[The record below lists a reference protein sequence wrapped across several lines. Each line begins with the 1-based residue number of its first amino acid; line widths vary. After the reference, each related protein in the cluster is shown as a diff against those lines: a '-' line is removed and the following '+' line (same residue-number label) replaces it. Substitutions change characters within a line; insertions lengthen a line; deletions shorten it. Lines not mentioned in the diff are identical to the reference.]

1 MLNPIK
7 VVDIELSRPLNT
19 LEGLEG
25 YMGVQ
30 GLVRLHGKP
39 IGYVKAPITD
49 GRCTATTLSKLIL
62 EKHSRTIINRL
73 LQNGLAAGVKSENL
87 RLEDLFDPK
96 IMGLKPLPLG
106 SPVIYKISSK

>member
-49 GRCTATTLSKLIL
+49 GRSQQQL
-62 EKHSRTIINRL
+62 
-73 LQNGLAAGVKSENL
+73 
-87 RLEDLFDPK
+87 
-96 IMGLKPLPLG
+96 
-106 SPVIYKISSK
+106 